1 MRVRT
6 WVVVVVAVSAVGCA
20 TAAAAGVLG
29 TGSAVTGARETA
41 DTEAL
46 DAYARELG
54 LVMIRSRGP
63 EPEAYARMVDGP
75 GPDVETLVASVR
87 DGGGAE
93 VVLRLRQERAE
104 YDWLGGPGTPYEIS
118 ACYRWR
124 LDGNIDEHLP
134 KRLDGCPD
142 VPVMTLPPAP
152 VEPRLP
158 AQLIEGLESGLAV
171 VAGAP
176 APQLADVLAAARDSY
191 TAALRAELAAGVVT
205 AEQLLPVDEAVVD
218 SDAAIGDLATGSGTT
233 VGLAVGAGYE
243 CVLVL
248 VAPGAVTAWV
258 PDRISLE
265 PGEIAC
271 TPGAALTATTANG
284 AALDG
289 AAAND
294 HARVGAALSG
304 ATS

>member
-29 TGSAVTGARETA
+29 TGSAVTGARESA
-41 DTEAL
+41 DTESL

-75 GPDVETLVASVR
+75 GPDVETLVASAA

-104 YDWLGGPGTPYEIS
+104 YDWLGGPGTPYVIS

-124 LDGNIDEHLP
+124 LDGNMDEHLP
-134 KRLDGCPD
+134 KRLRSCPD
-142 VPVMTLPPAP
+142 LPVMTLPPAP

-158 AQLIEGLESGLAV
+158 DQLVEGLESGLAV
-171 VAGAP
+171 VASAP
-176 APQLADVLAAARDSY
+176 APQVAEVLAAARDSY

-205 AEQLLPVDEAVVD
+205 EEQLLPVDEAVAHD
-218 SDAAIGDLATGSGTT
+218 DAAIGDPASGTDTT

-248 VAPGAVTAWV
+248 VTPSEVTAWV

-265 PGEIAC
+265 PGEIGC
-271 TPGAALTATTANG
+271 TSGAALTA
-284 AALDG
+284 G
-289 AAAND
+289 AAAN
-294 HARVGAALSG
+294 AANAAALSG